1 MFLAEEAAEVVK
13 GYEPF
18 DFFMLAFT
26 VIIAIG
32 FVRLIMARPRKNMF
46 AIGFT
51 AVALAMFLFID
62 YVMIFEIGLYRVKG

>member
-1 MFLAEEAAEVVK
+1 MFLAEEAVEATK

-18 DFFMLAFT
+18 DYFMLVLT

-32 FVRLIMARPRKNMF
+32 FVRLLMARPRKNVF

-51 AVALAMFLFID
+51 AVTLGLFLFID
-62 YVMIFEIGLYRVKG
+62 YLMLFEFGLYRFK